1 MRLVIVAAIVVVCA
15 ACTPAGH
22 VAPPPATMPA
32 TARLIDPAEGAAF
45 APAERWRGQVVVVD
59 FWASWCKGCKQS
71 VPRVSR
77 LAQAF
82 AANGLVVVGVNV
94 GDKPEAARAAA
105 AELSI
110 AYPIALDPDF
120 VVADQLG
127 ASQLPMVLVIDRDGA
142 IVHRSREVDPDTLAI
157 VRKLLGVS
165 ASASN

>member
-1 MRLVIVAAIVVVCA
+1 MRAVGVVAAVVA

-32 TARLIDPAEGAAF
+32 TARLIDPADGGAEF
-45 APAERWRGQVVVVD
+45 APAERWRGKVVVVD

-82 AANGLVVVGVNV
+82 AANGLVVIGINV
-94 GDKPEAARAAA
+94 GDKPDAARAAA

-165 ASASN
+165 ASAAN

>member
-1 MRLVIVAAIVVVCA
+1 VRAALVLAVIA

-22 VAPPPATMPA
+22 VAPPPPTMPA
-32 TARLIDPAEGAAF
+32 TARLVDAVDGTTF
-45 APAERWRGQVVVVD
+45 APAERWHGQVVVVD

-105 AELSI
+105 AALSI

-127 ASQLPMVLVIDRDGA
+127 ASQLPMVLVIDRAGA

-157 VRKLLGVS
+157 VRKLLGVT
-165 ASASN
+165 ASAN

>member
-1 MRLVIVAAIVVVCA
+1 MRAAIALAVAV
-15 ACTPAGH
+15 ACTPAAH
-22 VAPPPATMPA
+22 VAPPPTTMPA
-32 TARLIDPAEGAAF
+32 TARLVDPTEGTTF
-45 APAERWRGQVVVVD
+45 APAERWHGQVVVVD

-71 VPRVSR
+71 VPRVRR
-77 LAQAF
+77 LAEAF
-82 AANGLVVVGVNV
+82 AADGLVVVGVNV

-120 VVADQLG
+120 VVADELG

-157 VRKLLGVS
+157 VRKLLGVP
-165 ASASN
+165 ASAAN